1 MRFAGMRLFKRRW
14 LMGFCSV
21 ALTFCASGLQLKKG
35 AAMFTDRAIVPQ
47 AVALQGVPD
56 AQTVKPS
63 VKPLKLTPHRIA
75 LANGKTF
82 NLNLPDDVQIR
93 VAAQGLRRVRFMAKS
108 PDSRIFVTDMF
119 DLTDNRKGTVYILD
133 GFDPNSGTFRT
144 TTKYLTGLRNPN
156 SVAFYVDPAG
166 AQWLYLALTDR
177 LVRYPY
183 RNGDKAPSGQPQ
195 VLARFPDYGL
205 SYKYGG
211 WHLTR
216 TVAIGPNQKVYVAVG
231 SSCNACEEKESVR
244 AAIVEMDA
252 DGKNQR
258 LFARGLRNSVGIKW
272 VDGQLF
278 ATNMGS
284 DHLGDQKPEETF
296 YTIKPQQHYG
306 WPYCYQYQS
315 RVYADDQFKQSPQK
329 VNCGTVPLAKATFAA
344 HSAPLGLEYF
354 AASEI
359 DRLQQSFLIALHGGS
374 KKSLQRGYQVD
385 LVQPGKAP
393 EPFITGFL
401 QSGTIYGR
409 PVDVLSL
416 GTVGFLLT
424 DDYSGVVYYISKRKP
439 KRMPEK

>member
-1 MRFAGMRLFKRRW
+1 MVSNKGWPVGLFRVG
-14 LMGFCSV
+14 LGTV
-21 ALTFCASGLQLKKG
+21 ILTLCASGSQPRERTAVSPAL
-35 AAMFTDRAIVPQ
+35 AIVPQ
-47 AVALQGVPD
+47 VTSAQSLSLQGVHH
-56 AQTVKPS
+56 AQAT
-63 VKPLKLTPHRIA
+63 KPLKLTPHRVT
-75 LANGKTF
+75 LANGKVF
-82 NLNLPDDVQIR
+82 SLKLPDALDIR
-93 VAAQGLRRVRFMAKS
+93 IAAQGLRRVRFMAKS
-108 PDSRIFVTDMF
+108 PDDRVFVTDMF
-119 DLTDNRKGTVYILD
+119 DLTDNHKGTVYILD
-133 GFDPNSGTFRT
+133 NFDPKNGQFRT
-144 TTKYLTGLRNPN
+144 ITKYLTGLRNPN

-166 AQWLYLALTDR
+166 NQWLYLALTDR

-252 DGKNQR
+252 DGKNQH
-258 LFARGLRNSVGIKW
+258 LFARGLRNAVGLKW

-278 ATNMGS
+278 ATNMGA

-315 RVYADDQFKQSPQK
+315 RVYADDQFKQSPK
-329 VNCGTVPLAKATFAA
+329 TVNCGTVPLAKATFAA

-354 AASEI
+354 ADSAI
-359 DRLQQSFLIALHGGS
+359 DRLQQSFLVALHGGS
-374 KKSLQRGYQVD
+374 KKSLQRGYRVD
-385 LVQPGKAP
+385 RVQPGRAP

-401 QSGTIYGR
+401 QNGAIYGR
-409 PVDVLSL
+409 PVDVLRL
-416 GTVGFLLT
+416 GTAGFLLT

-439 KRMPEK
+439 